1 MQKKQKEVESV
12 KENNYNS
19 EFNGREKEGI
29 LLFYRTSV
37 CCERQN
43 LMGTDSQKRDY
54 VSGWYYGLVRQ
65 WFVFVVMVQTR

>member
-12 KENNYNS
+12 KENNHNS

-65 WFVFVVMVQTR
+65 